1 MTIRRPDG
9 LLEERLSY
17 SVIGAFFAVHRQL
30 GFGFLES
37 VYSRALEAEL
47 RERRHR
53 VSREF
58 AAAVHYSGLE
68 IAHQRL
74 DMVVDEKLVVEIKA
88 TDRLHPD
95 GCRQLFNYLRATS
108 LEVGLLLH
116 FGRSADFY
124 RVICQNH
131 LKPRSS
137 RSRSPSDS

>member
-1 MTIRRPDG
+1 MTIRRAGG
-9 LLEERLSY
+9 LVEERLSY

-47 RERRHR
+47 RTRGHQ

-58 AAAVHYSGLE
+58 AISVHYRGVE

-74 DMVVDEKLVVEIKA
+74 DMVIDEKLVIEVKA
-88 TDRLHPD
+88 TERLHSD
-95 GCRQLFNYLRATS
+95 ACRQLFNYLRATS

-116 FGRSADFY
+116 FGRRADFY

-131 LKPRSS
+131 LKS
-137 RSRSPSDS
+137 RSLSSPSPSDT